1 MSKSQLMTIH
11 LSALLVACCFLT
23 CCSKSDNNN
32 TPGQDD
38 WPSDSIRV
46 VKTGLNYPWEI
57 LWGKDDHI
65 WMTERGGKISR
76 IDPKTGTVVF
86 SASVAEV
93 VSDGEGGMLGM
104 VQHPGFLGNGLFYV
118 VYNYNSGAGY
128 REKMVQMRFGSNAI
142 TPVSTII
149 ADLPAAINHNGSRLL
164 ISDGAD
170 PKLFMTVGDAL
181 ASGNAQNTSS
191 LSGKVLRFN
200 LDGTIPADNPIAGS
214 PLWSLGHRN
223 QQGLV
228 QVNGIIYASE
238 HGSNTEDEVN
248 IIERNRNYGWPNVQG
263 PCDGSE
269 ISFCTAN
276 NVKEPIWSTGNVTI
290 ATSGLD
296 YYNNPRIPVWQKSLL
311 LATLK
316 DESLRI
322 LTLSNDGLSVTG
334 QQTFFKGEWGRL
346 RDVCVSPAGRVYL
359 CTSNGGNAD
368 KLIEI
373 SGQ

>member
-11 LSALLVACCFLT
+11 LSALLASCVLFA
-23 CCSKSDNNN
+23 CCSKND
-32 TPGQDD
+32 TPSSGQDD

-46 VKTGLNYPWEI
+46 LKSDLNYPWEI
-57 LWGKDDHI
+57 LWGKDDYI

-76 IDPKTGTVVF
+76 IDPRTGTVAF
-86 SASVAEV
+86 TTTISEV
-93 VSDGEGGMLGM
+93 VSNGEGGMLGM

-118 VYNYNSGAGY
+118 VYNYNNGSDY
-128 REKMVQMRFGSNAI
+128 REKVVQLRFGSNAI
-142 TPVSTII
+142 TPVSTVI
-149 ADLPAAINHNGSRLL
+149 ADVPAAINHNGSRLL
-164 ISDGAD
+164 ISDGPD

-181 ASGNAQNTSS
+181 NSGNAQNTAS

-214 PLWSLGHRN
+214 PVWSFGHRN

-228 QVNGIIYASE
+228 MVNGIMYASE

-248 IIERNRNYGWPNVQG
+248 IIEKNRNYGWPIVQG

-269 ISFCTAN
+269 ITFCTAN
-276 NVKEPIWSTGNVTI
+276 NVKEPIWSTGNVTL
-290 ATSGLD
+290 ATCGLD
-296 YYNNPRIPVWQKSLL
+296 YYNNSRIPIWQKSLL
-311 LATLK
+311 LTTLK
-316 DESLRI
+316 DASLRI

-334 QQTFFKGEWGRL
+334 QQTFFKNEYGRL